1 MDLTI
6 SSVLTT
12 CIWTSI
18 LIVALCVLCKSR
30 VAMKRIGPRCMIIVF
45 MVIIIRMFVP
55 IEFPFTYS
63 WYVEDFLTPFRRLF
77 EFKLLERPVIF
88 KVWHLLIA
96 VWAVGVL
103 LGIVRRVYAY
113 TAFMRYM
120 KLLPEESWHV
130 LAEKYQLD
138 LSRYSQIEQ
147 IKIVFCQQVDSPY
160 VFGVKTS
167 YLVLPAKEYAKEQ
180 FYYILLHEVMHVRN
194 RDVLWKVLIDL
205 LCTVFWWNPVFYYLK
220 REMFQMIEM
229 RNDMQILSLLS
240 EEEKISYMQCLKDV
254 AVQLAGK
261 DVSFGVAFSRN
272 NLREL
277 HRRMDFIAHFKEFGT
292 CLQLMLCVAV
302 FAFLMLSSVV
312 VVEPYS
318 FDQDSVGIAM
328 TDDNTYLIKNGDQ
341 YEVYI
346 DGVYIFK
353 TDDLAPF
360 KNVKIYN
367 NSQEVDTND

>member
-18 LIVALCVLCKSR
+18 LIVALCVLCKRR
-30 VAMKRIGPRCMIIVF
+30 VVMKRNGPHCMIIVF

-103 LGIVRRVYAY
+103 LGIVRRVYVY

-167 YLVLPAKEYAKEQ
+167 YLVLPAKEYEKEQ
-180 FYYILLHEVMHVRN
+180 FHYILLHEV
-194 RDVLWKVLIDL
+194 
-205 LCTVFWWNPVFYYLK
+205 
-220 REMFQMIEM
+220 
-229 RNDMQILSLLS
+229 LSLLS

-277 HRRMDFIAHFKEFGT
+277 NRRMDFIAHFKKFGT

-353 TDDLAPF
+353 TDDLTPF